1 MAKNENNQNQNAIDN
16 LNSTLTSAGESVANN
31 KKILYWALGIIVAI
45 AACGAAYMWLYQVPQ
60 TKNSQAAYDQ
70 VFTKANGND
79 SIAAVEYAKVAD
91 KYPHTD
97 AGKLAAIQAA
107 SSYYNLGKYKET
119 IKYLDKFSS
128 KDDVLNAQADVMLGD
143 ANVNLKQ
150 YDAAIAAYNKALK
163 IASSNDQIAPVV
175 LWKEANVYDA
185 QKNYQKALECYKQ
198 IRDSYPEFT
207 LGNGMSIDAYIA
219 REEAR
224 LGK

>member
-1 MAKNENNQNQNAIDN
+1 MAKNENPQELNAIDN

-45 AACGAAYMWLYQVPQ
+45 AACGAGYMWLYQIPQ
-60 TKNSQAAYDQ
+60 AKNSRAAYDQ
-70 VFTKANGND
+70 VMTKAAGND
-79 SIAAVEYAKVAD
+79 SIAATEYAKVAD
-91 KYPHTD
+91 KFSHTD
-97 AGKLAAIQAA
+97 AGKLAALQAA
-107 SSYYNLGKYKET
+107 VAFYDLGKYKECV
-119 IKYLDKFSS
+119 KYLDKFSS
-128 KDDVLNAQADVMLGD
+128 ADDVLNAQAKVLLGD

-150 YDAAIAAYNKALK
+150 YDAALNAYNAALR
-163 IASSNDQIAPVV
+163 IASANEQIAPVV

-185 QKNYQKALECYKQ
+185 QKNFKGALECYEQ
-198 IRDSYPEFT
+198 IKNSYPSFS